1 MIGQHA
7 LRIVFSFL
15 DSKDRDTVYRVCKDW
30 RKQYRWVH
38 PVSAYMHSLANGNL
52 VLAHELFH
60 SQLESRSYLIAPSP
74 PALDL
79 TIDDLIESGLLLSE
93 ARRAVRYIFH
103 PWCQPYLLIATTFCD
118 VDSILFALRVVEK
131 SLEPKALFATVMCAL
146 ECAARHCS
154 VKLLGALTNEFSSE
168 KVFGS
173 SPRLAFEVLQI
184 ACYPKRGRPTS
195 PTSEQQVSCFLQ
207 FLLDD
212 RVADQQLRVLH
223 QERNILTKLLES
235 LVALDDEEST
245 LVLLRAVVAR
255 PAVAKTFVP
264 VHVLSSDL
272 VERAIDKSMTRAVA
286 FMFEKC
292 DVDSFF
298 HSHHNAQFYV
308 DGFIQTILR
317 EVRKEGPKYHC
328 KLDMLRLLLM
338 QERFQMQ
345 PHALLR
351 AAIDSKLVDLVK
363 VVLDSGKV
371 EPTSWHL
378 AQALD
383 SGQIAVADLLLAFE
397 LKFE

>member
-15 DSKDRDTVYRVCKDW
+15 DGKDRDTVYRVCKEW
-30 RKQYRWVH
+30 RAQYRWVD
-38 PVSAYMHSLANGNL
+38 PLSAYMHSLANGNL
-52 VLAHELFH
+52 ALAHELFH
-60 SQLESRSYLIAPSP
+60 SQLENRCYLIAPSP

-93 ARRAVRYIFH
+93 ARRAMRYIFH

-131 SLEPKALFATVMCAL
+131 SLEPKALFSTLMCAL

-154 VKLLGALTNEFSSE
+154 VELLGALTNEYSSE

-173 SPRLAFEVLQI
+173 SPRVALEVLQT
-184 ACYPKRGRPTS
+184 ACYSIRGQPTS
-195 PTSEQQVSCFLQ
+195 KQQVSYFLQ

-212 RVADQQLRVLH
+212 HVADQQLRVLH
-223 QERNILTKLLES
+223 QESNILTKLLES
-235 LVALDDEEST
+235 LIELDDEEST

-272 VERAIDKSMTRAVA
+272 VERAIHKSMTLAVA

-298 HSHHNAQFYV
+298 HSHYNAFI

-317 EVRKEGPKYHC
+317 AVRKEGKYLC
-328 KLDMLRLLLM
+328 KQLDMLRLLLM
-338 QERFQMQ
+338 QERFQVQ

-371 EPTSWHL
+371 EPTCWHL